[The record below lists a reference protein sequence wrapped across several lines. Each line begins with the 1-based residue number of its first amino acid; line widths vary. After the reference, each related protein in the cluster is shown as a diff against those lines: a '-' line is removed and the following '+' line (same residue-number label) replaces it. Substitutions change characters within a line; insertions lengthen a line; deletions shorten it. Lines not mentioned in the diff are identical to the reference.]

1 MSVYLIWLI
10 LALVLL
16 GVEMMLGTIYLLAF
30 VAGAVASCIF
40 AILDFSITTQ
50 CTVGSLV
57 IIAGVVTA
65 FLFRRNIRNKLT
77 PNKECDDLDKG
88 QLVFVE
94 NVEKDGSAKVNY
106 RGTTWTA
113 YAQDG
118 TLEKGQYKIQ
128 KVEGTRLILFK

>member
-16 GVEMMLGTIYLLAF
+16 GAEMMLGTIYLLAF
-30 VAGAVASCIF
+30 VLGAFASCVI
-40 AILDFSITTQ
+40 AILDFSVTTQ
-50 CTVGSLV
+50 CTVGSFV
-57 IIAGVVTA
+57 IIVGVITA

-77 PNKECDDLDKG
+77 QNKECDDLDKG
-88 QLVFVE
+88 KFVFVD
-94 NVEKDGSAKVNY
+94 NIEKDGSAKVNY

-128 KVEGTRLILFK
+128 RIEGTRLILFK